1 MDIRGEN
8 LDGNAN
14 VLPKSALTDF
24 NIQTTSSSHTRIFH
38 PDPYL
43 TINFV
48 NLNLDSGKWG
58 STPYFL
64 GTNAPL
70 LLSHRRMRCQGL
82 RRFNGGGTPGAREGG
97 AVLDQDEKPDVCS
110 SPFELLK
117 QKNIYLVVHTMMLLL
132 LLLRQC
138 LEKSQ
143 ESDSTAKM
151 KKERISFF
159 ILLFVYNFDFN
170 T

>member
-1 MDIRGEN
+1 M
-8 LDGNAN
+8 
-14 VLPKSALTDF
+14 
-24 NIQTTSSSHTRIFH
+24 
-38 PDPYL
+38 
-43 TINFV
+43 
-48 NLNLDSGKWG
+48 
-58 STPYFL
+58 

-70 LLSHRRMRCQGL
+70 LLSHCRMRCQGL

-117 QKNIYLVVHTMMLLL
+117 QKNIYLVVVHTMMLLL
-132 LLLRQC
+132 LLHQC

-143 ESDSTAKM
+143 ESTAKT

-159 ILLFVYNFDFN
+159 ILLFVYNQLRLQHISHSLSLSSN
-170 T
+170 IRRGVVGK